1 MNPKAPIEVVI
12 AGLLSGGVLI
22 PKRPCNLVA
31 PPASACS
38 CDLRRENPHIEP
50 ETLRLDPPLLS
61 GMPPIPTS
69 GVNWAKHCIHYE
81 NGSAYANCMPR

>member
-50 ETLRLDPPLLS
+50 ETLR
-61 GMPPIPTS
+61 
-69 GVNWAKHCIHYE
+69 
-81 NGSAYANCMPR
+81 